1 MSLSDLP
8 WNRFDPINHFP
19 TGQDSTSGFYPQHP
33 HSSAFFDHGYSQLSN
48 ALYHPGNTFFF
59 NMNTLSTAE
68 MERFQKLSNEF
79 QPDVQGPP
87 VSTKQS
93 SSVIAMEYANAD
105 PTFATKT
112 NVRSFTGHSSNPPKW
127 EPK

>member
-8 WNRFDPINHFP
+8 WNHFDPINHFP

-33 HSSAFFDHGYSQLSN
+33 HSTAFFDHGFSQLSN

-79 QPDVQGPP
+79 QPDVQVRDLMIHVQTIRLTRALEGPSG
-87 VSTKQS
+87 VYETVQ
-93 SSVIAMEYANAD
+93 
-105 PTFATKT
+105 
-112 NVRSFTGHSSNPPKW
+112 
-127 EPK
+127 